1 MPFFDSTFEDGDKAS
16 PDLGFM
22 QNILSSAARAD
33 PRGCY
38 YIQPTWRINELPSPT
53 RPSLDPFLTS
63 PVSKKAR
70 FEKTTHTRRLPFREL
85 LRHLSRPELREVIM
99 NASLRDFD
107 AHRDVVRMLK
117 NMQARKPRS
126 ISNDVKR
133 PVAGLYLYCRSQ
145 KELVDIVL
153 ELERNDTTGNF
164 KRDITDLIMVMKEKT
179 A

>member
-1 MPFFDSTFEDGDKAS
+1 MPSTISTFADSDKAS
-16 PDLGFM
+16 PDLDFM
-22 QNILSSAARAD
+22 QDIISSAERAD

-53 RPSLDPFLTS
+53 RPSLDPFLAS
-63 PVSKKAR
+63 PLSKKAR
-70 FEKTTHTRRLPFREL
+70 FNKTPDARKMPFREL
-85 LRHLSRPELREVIM
+85 LHHLSKSELREVIM

-107 AHRDVVRMLK
+107 AHRDVVATLK
-117 NMQARKPRS
+117 DLQIRKPRS
-126 ISNDVKR
+126 MSNDVKR

-164 KRDITDLIMVMKEKT
+164 KRDVKDLIMIMKEKGD
-179 A
+179 